1 MKKIVFTL
9 FALMAVAVGS
19 MAKAPDLTYNGEV
32 LEWNTEFDRT
42 LAETLNP
49 EAVIPEV
56 SGIACSRVTPGY
68 LWMESDEIQDYIIAT
83 DETGQ
88 TRYAKVQFPG
98 ENYLWD
104 WEDLCGGVYNGKDYL
119 FIGAFGDNNEVRS
132 DYCIVW
138 FEEPEITGEQINIT
152 PSRINYAYPDGK
164 SHNAEA
170 LMYDNV
176 EQTLYVITKVY
187 YNVCQVFKL
196 PFRTDYGSEK
206 QTLEYVC
213 DLGVKADLGEGDNPD
228 KGFHLVTAADITP
241 DGKYI
246 LIKNQNNTNSQY
258 SWILIWEREEGE
270 SVDDAIQR
278 QPQPLRCYEVEWQGE
293 AICWKDNYTFF
304 TTSDSD
310 EGERPPLYLYTR
322 KAEPEPLVKRS
333 FTIDGDLEEWEDLT
347 SLTIATMAPSAE
359 NDGLHELR
367 CYADENNIYFYLA
380 FSAEAGKAEHLDIF
394 LNLDD
399 NSNTGH
405 NAWMWDNSASDYLIE
420 GTISAKFEYTECYIF
435 NNSSDQGEWDGWGD
449 NVPNPGVVT
458 MSDAVTLTNG
468 DKAIEAKIPA
478 AKLPMAMTGLQLAMY
493 TCNEDWALSGLLP
506 NMSESALEVPI
517 YKETSTAI
525 EPVSQ
530 PTITRKVL
538 VGNQLLIIRDGKA
551 FTITGSEVQ

>member
-1 MKKIVFTL
+1 MKKTVFTL

-42 LAETLNP
+42 LAESLNP
-49 EAVIPEV
+49 SAVIPEV

-119 FIGAFGDNNEVRS
+119 FIGAFGDNKEVRS

-246 LIKNQNNTNSQY
+246 LIKNQNNTNAQY

-270 SVDDAIQR
+270 SVDAALKR

-293 AICWKDNYTFF
+293 AICWKDNNTFF

-322 KAEPEPLVKRS
+322 KGEPEPLVKRS
-333 FTIDGDLEEWEDLT
+333 FTIDGNLEEWEDLT
-347 SLTIATMAPSAE
+347 SLTIATVGASVDE
-359 NDGLHELR
+359 DGLHELR
-367 CYADENNIYFYLA
+367 CYADEENLYFYLA
-380 FSAEAGKAEHLDIF
+380 YSAEAGKVNELSFMWEA
-394 LNLDD
+394 D
-399 NSNTGH
+399 NDPSTGYE
-405 NAWMWDNSASDYLIE
+405 AWMWGFGADYMLSGAPGADFAYAGLYAFDNSKEHDSWSWLDTEVSDIAIASDPVSLSNDEKAFE
-420 GTISAKFEYTECYIF
+420 GKIDLKKFPQALQSINFGLY
-435 NNSSDQGEWDGWGD
+435 SSNTAWGE
-449 NVPNPGVVT
+449 
-458 MSDAVTLTNG
+458 
-468 DKAIEAKIPA
+468 
-478 AKLPMAMTGLQLAMY
+478 
-493 TCNEDWALSGLLP
+493 SGFLP
-506 NMSESALEVPI
+506 NVGESALDVPV
-517 YKETSTAI
+517 YKETSTAL
-525 EPVSQ
+525 EPVSH
-530 PTITRKVL
+530 PTLTRKVL